1 LSDGSRSYRSVILTV
16 GVFLM
21 SLGIVVKGTEGIVL
35 AADSRVTLTAIMQTP
50 GAPSNAPQFQLPVN
64 FDNATKLLTFG
75 KPNKWIGAV
84 TYGEAVIGTTASDL
98 RTAQSYVPEFE
109 SGLDPAERLTVAQF
123 SARLS
128 EFFLRQWQDRMPTDH
143 PGPGMTFVVAGF
155 DKDKPYGSV
164 YLFTIPTAPE
174 AVERSPNDF
183 GVTFGG
189 QLELTDRI
197 LRGYDTRVLAIVRD
211 TLHTP
216 LGQMQNLEQALRGL
230 QLTIPYH
237 LLPLQDCI
245 DLAIFLIRTTTTAQN
260 LSIGIRG
267 VGGAIDVAV
276 ITKREGLNIIQRK
289 ELTGETKEAKP

>member
-1 LSDGSRSYRSVILTV
+1 
-16 GVFLM
+16 M

>member
-1 LSDGSRSYRSVILTV
+1 
-16 GVFLM
+16 M

-35 AADSRVTLTAIMQTP
+35 AADSRVTLTAIMQQP
-50 GAPSNAPQFQLPVN
+50 GAAANAPQFQLPVN
-64 FDNATKLLTFG
+64 FDNATKLLTFE
-75 KPNKWIGAV
+75 KPNQIGAV

-98 RTAQSYVPEFE
+98 RTAQSFIPEFE
-109 SGLDPAERLTVAQF
+109 SGLDQEERLTVAQF
-123 SARLS
+123 SGRLS
-128 EFFLRQWQDRMPTDH
+128 EFFLRQWQERMPPDH

-155 DKDKPYGSV
+155 DADKPYGSV
-164 YLFTIPTAPE
+164 YLFTTPKEPE
-174 AVERSPNDF
+174 PIERSPNDF

-189 QLELTDRI
+189 QREVTERI
-197 LRGYDTRVLAIVRD
+197 LRGFDDGVIAIVRD
-211 TLHTP
+211 TLHAP
-216 LGQMQNLEQALRGL
+216 MGQMANLEQALRPL

-276 ITKREGLNIIQRK
+276 ITKRDGLRIIQRK
-289 ELTGETKEAKP
+289 ELTGEKGTIQREA

>member
-1 LSDGSRSYRSVILTV
+1 
-16 GVFLM
+16 M

-35 AADSRVTLTAIMQTP
+35 AADSRVTLTAVLQTP
-50 GAPSNAPQFQLPVN
+50 GAPANAPQLQLPVN
-64 FDNATKLLTFG
+64 FDNATKLLTFA

-109 SGLDPAERLTVAQF
+109 SGLDKEERLTVVQF

-128 EFFLRQWQDRMPTDH
+128 EFFLRQWKDRMPEKH

-155 DKDKPYGSV
+155 DEDKPYGSV
-164 YLFTIPTAPE
+164 YLFTIPAAAEP
-174 AVERSPNDF
+174 VERAPNDF

-189 QLELTDRI
+189 QSELTERI
-197 LRGYDTRVLAIVRD
+197 LRGYDARILAIVRD
-211 TLHTP
+211 TLHVP
-216 LGQMQNLEQALRGL
+216 MGQLQNLEQALRPL

-237 LLPLQDCI
+237 MLPLQDCI

-289 ELTGETKEAKP
+289 ELTGERRKRQSHESVYDN